1 MKRKTLD
8 EVAIGEKFKIVG
20 FTGKRIAMKINRI
33 INIDK
38 IIKIELKYHM
48 YGPIISEV
56 DGQKV
61 AIGYGMAK
69 KIFVEEYKK

>member
-1 MKRKTLD
+1 MKRKTLH
-8 EVAIGEKFKIVG
+8 ELVVGEKFKILG

-38 IIKIELKYHM
+38 IIKIELKHPIH
-48 YGPIISEV
+48 GPIISEV